1 VIKAMTSLSKLR
13 KLLTWKLGVLLGALF
28 MVSAVAIASGDDDE
42 APSGRTPKPVIEQ
55 GKGDKCVED
64 EDYMRRNHMKLLMH
78 KRDETMHKGIRTTK
92 YSLKQCIDCH
102 ASQKTGSV
110 IASGENFC
118 VSCHTYAAV
127 KIDCFECHSGKPK
140 PAAAN
145 AAAYF
150 HPIVAPSAKDGGAP
164 AAHGLPLFMRAQMGS
179 GSVAISSAGVKK

>member
-1 VIKAMTSLSKLR
+1 MTSLSKLR
-13 KLLTWKLGVLLGALF
+13 KLLTWKLGVALGALF
-28 MVSAVAIASGDDDE
+28 MVSAVAIASGDSDE
-42 APSGRTPKPVIEQ
+42 ASSGRTPKPVIEQ
-55 GKGDKCVED
+55 GKGEKCVED
-64 EDYMRRNHMKLLMH
+64 AAYMRRNHMKLLLH
-78 KRDETMHKGIRTTK
+78 KRDETMHKGIRTAK

-140 PAAAN
+140 PVAAN

-150 HPIVAPSAKDGGAP
+150 HPIVAPSSKDGEAP
-164 AAHGLPLFMRAQMGS
+164 AAHGLALTMRAQTGA
-179 GSVAISSAGVKK
+179 GAVAKTSAGVSK

>member
-1 VIKAMTSLSKLR
+1 VIKAMTSLT
-13 KLLTWKLGVLLGALF
+13 KLLTWKLGVVIGALL
-28 MVSAVAIASGDDDE
+28 MVSAVAIASSDDDE
-42 APSGRTPKPVIEQ
+42 APSGRTPKPVIEH

-64 EDYMRRNHMKLLMH
+64 EAYMRRNHMKLLMH
-78 KRDETMHKGIRTTK
+78 QRDNTVHNGIRTTK

-110 IASGENFC
+110 IASDENFC

-140 PAAAN
+140 AAAAP

-150 HPIVAPSAKDGGAP
+150 HPIVAPSAKDNQAP
-164 AAHGLPLFMRAQMGS
+164 ANRGLVFGTRPQMAA
-179 GSVAISSAGVKK
+179 GSVGITSAGASK